1 MAAPDFSGLLQ
12 TSLDVVGGLSKK
24 LLKPPRKLV
33 VLSVGLVFR
42 KDGPIVHFE
51 LDAANAG
58 AEAAPSAELPNLRAP
73 WDVPY
78 DAFDPSGRG
87 ELDVPPGVLEDLRFR
102 LAACDMDPAE
112 PLWLRLLRP
121 YGWLGTAPWE
131 MRLSDS
137 LRRPVLRL
145 PDFPD
150 RPVERADVL
159 QAAVIVDVPATEDT
173 EAVLH
178 RVRVIADAVL
188 QASGRIK
195 TQVHVFTTTAWRSRL
210 RGLARDVD
218 VLVHEPLPP
227 PLATDAL
234 VPPTSSPLTIAAA
247 WTTWMLEALHG
258 DSVDALFVLARARA
272 SETSSHLVFTDSAAT
287 SDVPGACEDEESWIP
302 DAMVG
307 LAELE
312 LLLNRIGACAATF
325 VPAME
330 GDRKGMLAF
339 ADALARRRPGAVL
352 CHPVATGSTVEAFNV
367 ACRLLL
373 GGVPAPAPVLGD
385 GLLYCHPSFVEGF
398 AQLGMAHSD
407 DFGAAAAQLLAR
419 RAPFKDRLLRYVTG
433 ALPVIRATEVNAPP
447 SWVAS
452 TQRFLE
458 SARFEEFRRLSKD
471 VLLSTSSLEERLR
484 RRERKVDEQVD
495 EIRKEIQRVVSEFA
509 SKRGMKK

>member
-12 TSLDVVGGLSKK
+12 TGLDVVGGLSKR

-33 VLSVGLVFR
+33 VLSGGLVFR

-51 LDAANAG
+51 LDAADAA
-58 AEAAPSAELPNLRAP
+58 AEAAPSAEYPNFRAP

-78 DAFDPSGRG
+78 EAFDPSGRG
-87 ELDVPPGVLEDLRFR
+87 ELDVPPSVLEDLRFR
-102 LAACDMDPAE
+102 LAACRMDPAE

-131 MRLSDS
+131 RRLGDS

-173 EAVLH
+173 DEVFR
-178 RVRVIADAVL
+178 RVRAIADAVL
-188 QASGRIK
+188 QASGRTK
-195 TQVHVFTTTAWRSRL
+195 TQVHVFATAAWRSRL
-210 RGLARDVD
+210 RGLARDAD
-218 VLVHEPLPP
+218 VFVHAPVPQAP
-227 PLATDAL
+227 ATDAPVL
-234 VPPTSSPLTIAAA
+234 PTSSPLTIAAA
-247 WTTWMLEALHG
+247 WTKWMLAALDG
-258 DSVDALFVLARARA
+258 DSADALFVLARARA
-272 SETSSHLVFTDSAAT
+272 SETASHLVFTASTVT
-287 SDVPGACEDEESWIP
+287 SDVLGAAEDVESWIP
-302 DAMVG
+302 DAGVG
-307 LAELE
+307 LAEFE

-325 VPAME
+325 VPATE

-352 CHPVATGSTVEAFNV
+352 CYPVGMGSTVHAFNV

-373 GGVPAPAPVLGD
+373 GGVPAPAPIVGD

-398 AQLGMAHSD
+398 AQLGTAQLD

-419 RAPFKDRLLRYVTG
+419 RAPLKERLLRYVTD

-447 SWVAS
+447 NWVAS

-458 SARFEEFRRLSKD
+458 SARFEEFRRMSKD

-484 RRERKVDEQVD
+484 RRERRVDEQA
-495 EIRKEIQRVVSEFA
+495 EETRKEIQRVVSEFA
-509 SKRGMKK
+509 SKRGMMK

>member
-12 TSLDVVGGLSKK
+12 TGRNVVGGLSKR

-33 VLSVGLVFR
+33 VLNVSLVFR

-51 LDAANAG
+51 LDAAVAA
-58 AEAAPSAELPNLRAP
+58 AEPALSAEYPNLRAP

-78 DAFDPSGRG
+78 GAFDPSGRG

-102 LAACDMDPAE
+102 LAACGMDPTE

-131 MRLSDS
+131 RRLGDS

-159 QAAVIVDVPATEDT
+159 QAAVIVDAPTTEDT
-173 EAVLH
+173 DEVLR
-178 RVRVIADAVL
+178 RVRSIADAVL

-195 TQVHVFTTTAWRSRL
+195 TQVHVFATAPWRSRL
-210 RGLARDVD
+210 RELARDAD
-218 VLVHEPLPP
+218 VLVHEPVTQAPS
-227 PLATDAL
+227 TDAPVL
-234 VPPTSSPLTIAAA
+234 PTSSALTIAAA
-247 WTTWMLEALHG
+247 WTKWMLEALDG
-258 DSVDALFVLARARA
+258 DSADALFVLARARA
-272 SETSSHLVFTDSAAT
+272 SETASHLVFTASTGT
-287 SDVPGACEDEESWIP
+287 SDVPGAADEGESWIP
-302 DAMVG
+302 DASVG

-325 VPAME
+325 VPATE

-352 CHPVATGSTVEAFNV
+352 CYPVGLGSAVDAFNM

-373 GGVPAPAPVLGD
+373 GGVPAPAPIMGD

-398 AQLGMAHSD
+398 AQLGTAQLD
-407 DFGAAAAQLLAR
+407 DFGAAAANLLAK
-419 RAPFKDRLLRYVTG
+419 RAPLTERVLRYVTD
-433 ALPVIRATEVNAPP
+433 ALPVVPTTEVNAPP
-447 SWVAS
+447 NWVAS

-458 SARFEEFRRLSKD
+458 SARFEEFRRMSKD
-471 VLLSTSSLEERLR
+471 VLLSTSSLDERLR
-484 RRERKVDEQVD
+484 RGERKVDQQAE
-495 EIRKEIQRVVSEFA
+495 ETRKEIQRVVTEFA
-509 SKRGMKK
+509 SKRGITK